1 MQLKSLTLNGFKSFA
16 DKTTIEFTHGLTGI
30 VGPNGSGKSNITEA
44 IRWALGE
51 QSAKSLRGERMG
63 DVIFAGTDSR
73 PALNRA
79 EVTLTFD
86 NSDGFLHDQGA
97 EVTVSRRLFR
107 DGTSEFMLNGKSVR
121 LHDVLDLFMDSGL
134 GRDSFAFISQGR
146 VEAIFNSKPED
157 RRSIF
162 EEAAGVLKYKLQ
174 KQKAQGQLQETSDNL
189 ARVHDIVHEL
199 SGRMEPLAEQA
210 SIAKDYA
217 QQSKEHATLRQQLL
231 ALEIRDLSAD
241 QEQAQTAAEVNK
253 RKIAE
258 LNGLIKQLET
268 KSDAATKADNELTR
282 KLDAVN
288 DELLSKSMQ
297 QETLN
302 GEENVSTE
310 RVQNAATTLAD
321 LKEQLT
327 DAQTAKRDAQT
338 HLTKLQKQHEQL
350 IKQSQDLQKQ
360 LKDMQRHGSS
370 SKSLQEQLDAAQGEY
385 IDTMQRQADTR
396 NQLVALEKEQQ
407 LSASQ
412 LKSTQGR
419 LAELST
425 QEQQLQ
431 AKLQT
436 LTTALDEAKQQHET
450 TTANASQAQAALNT
464 AQERL
469 EAAQVQLRQHRS
481 QYAQAQTRYN
491 TLKEMSEDY
500 TGFYAGVRAVLKSKD
515 ELPGVIGAV
524 AELLQVPQKYQA
536 AIDQALGANLQ
547 AIVTTNEAAAKGAI
561 AHLKRMHAGRATFLP
576 TDVVRPRQLGAGIE
590 TTLARQQ
597 GFIGVAAELVHY
609 DDAVASVM
617 RNLMGTLLLVDN
629 LDNAVHI
636 AGAINHRYR
645 IVTLDGDILNAGGSM
660 SGGSRQKGS
669 SSPLARS
676 QELQRLAINGK
687 AMAESIRAE
696 EAKLDALQDK
706 ANDCQNAAGIAA
718 EQLNTCNAKLQELNS
733 DKRVLDEQVKQ
744 VQRQRANLQLSMPA
758 GSVDLADKQQQLQEQ
773 AKDIA
778 SQLEELKQR
787 QADLKQQQSDSE
799 SAAGALRERTAQLR
813 ADIAVADTDLRTNVE
828 QTQQW
833 QSSLQQANGN
843 IDRLEK
849 RIASIQESAGVT
861 AEEKAARKETLAQLA
876 VDTKRLR
883 KQQADYKQQQADGR
897 TAMSR
902 LSARITSA
910 YSERQTAQTES
921 ETQAVTLNRCKI
933 NLDNRLNILADDYQT
948 TYEAALKTVPN
959 PEPDQPQLRSQLKL
973 LQRGLDE
980 LGPVNPNAVAEYQ
993 EVKERFDF
1001 LTKQEGDLNSARE
1014 QLNATMAE
1022 LDDEVRV
1029 RFKDVFDA
1037 TSAAFTEIFPQMFG
1051 GGHAELRL
1059 TQPDDLLN
1067 TGIEIIAQPPGKKL
1081 TRLSLLSGGE
1091 RALTA
1096 ITLLFAILRVR
1107 PVPFSIL
1114 DEVEAS
1120 LDEANVERFGE
1131 FLRNYSSSTQF
1142 IVITHR
1148 RGTMVA
1154 ADILYGVTM
1163 QESGVST
1170 MVAVSIDE
1178 AVAAKKDSISQ

>member
-51 QSAKSLRGERMG
+51 QSAKNLRGERMG
-63 DVIFAGTDSR
+63 DVIFAGTDQR
-73 PALNRA
+73 PPLNRA
-79 EVTLTFD
+79 EVTLVFD
-86 NSDGFLHDQGA
+86 NSDGFLHVQEA

-107 DGTSEFMLNGKSVR
+107 DGSSEFLINGQSVR
-121 LHDVLDLFMDSGL
+121 LHDVLDLFIDSGL

-146 VEAIFNSKPED
+146 VEAIFNSKPAD

-210 SIAKDYA
+210 SVAKDYEL
-217 QQSKEHATLRQQLL
+217 QSKQHAALRQQLL
-231 ALEIRDLSAD
+231 ALEIRD
-241 QEQAQTAAEVNK
+241 QAAEQEKTKAAAAVTK

-258 LNGLIKQLET
+258 LNALIKQLEAQ
-268 KSDAATKADNELTR
+268 SEAATKADNQLNKQLE
-282 KLDAVN
+282 AVN

-297 QETLN
+297 QESLN

-321 LKEQLT
+321 LQEQLAS
-327 DAQTAKRDAQT
+327 AQTEQKDSQEHLAKLAAQ
-338 HLTKLQKQHEQL
+338 KKQ
-350 IKQSQDLQKQ
+350 
-360 LKDMQRHGSS
+360 
-370 SKSLQEQLDAAQGEY
+370 LQEQQRGLQQQLADLQRQGGTSKDLQSQLDTVQSKY

-412 LKSTQGR
+412 LESTQRR
-419 LAELST
+419 LSELNA
-425 QEQQLQ
+425 QEEQLQ
-431 AKLQT
+431 AKLQDMQQR
-436 LTTALDEAKQQHET
+436 LEATTKQQARC
-450 TTANASQAQAALNT
+450 TAQMEQAQGKLAT
-464 AQERL
+464 AQEHL
-469 EAAQVQLRQHRS
+469 QAAQTTLREHRS

-491 TLKEMSEDY
+491 TLKEMSADY
-500 TGFYAGVRAVLKSKD
+500 TGFYAGVRAVLKSKA
-515 ELPGVIGAV
+515 ELPGVVGAV
-524 AELLQVPQKYQA
+524 AELLQVPRQYQA
-536 AIDQALGANLQ
+536 ALDQALGANLQ
-547 AIVTTNEAAAKGAI
+547 AIVTTDEDAAKRAI
-561 AHLKRMHAGRATFLP
+561 AHLKRLHAGRATFLP
-576 TDVVRPRQLGAGIE
+576 ASVVRPRQLPAGVSDL
-590 TTLARQQ
+590 LA
-597 GFIGVAAELVHY
+597 GEPGYIGVAAELVHY
-609 DDAVASVM
+609 EDSVASVM
-617 RNLMGTLLLVDN
+617 RNLMGTLLVVDN

-636 AGAINHRYR
+636 AGTTHHRYR

-669 SSPLARS
+669 GSPLARS
-676 QELQRLAINGK
+676 QELQRLAVNIK
-687 AMAESIRAE
+687 AMAASITQE
-696 EAKLDALQDK
+696 EAKLDALQDEV
-706 ANDCQNAAGIAA
+706 NSCIAA
-718 EQLNTCNAKLQELNS
+718 VSEDSDALATCKTQLQERRA
-733 DKRVLDEQVKQ
+733 DKRVLDEQVNQ
-744 VQRQRANLQLSMPA
+744 VKRQRANLQLSMPA
-758 GSVDLADKQQQLQEQ
+758 GSVDLADKQQQLQNQ
-773 AKDIA
+773 ARDI
-778 SQLEELKQR
+778 SSELEELQNEQSK
-787 QADLKQQQSDSE
+787 LKKQQSDHE
-799 SAAGALRERTAQLR
+799 SAASELREKTTQLH
-813 ADIAVADTDLRTNVE
+813 ADIAVANTDLRTNAE
-828 QTQQW
+828 QDAQW
-833 QSSLQQANGN
+833 QSRQKQATLS
-843 IDRLEK
+843 IDRLQE
-849 RIASIQESAGVT
+849 RITGIKKSAGVT
-861 AEEKAARKETLAQLA
+861 AEEKAARKETLAALA
-876 VDTKRLR
+876 ADTKRLR
-883 KQQADYKQQQADGR
+883 AQQAEYKQQQVEQH
-897 TAMSR
+897 TKLSR

-910 YSERQTAQTES
+910 YSERQAAMTDS
-921 ETQAVTLNRCKI
+921 EAQAVTLNRCKI
-933 NLDNRLNILADDYQT
+933 NLDSRLNALADDYGT
-948 TYEAALKTVPN
+948 TYEAALKTVPS
-959 PEPDQPQLRSQLKL
+959 PEPEQPQLRSQIKL
-973 LQRGLDE
+973 LRRGLDE
-980 LGPVNPNAVAEYQ
+980 LGPVNPGAVAEYK
-993 EVKERFDF
+993 EVKDRYDF
-1001 LTKQEGDLNSARE
+1001 LTKQEDDLNSARE
-1014 QLNATMAE
+1014 QLDATMAE

-1131 FLRNYSSSTQF
+1131 FLRHYSSSTQF

-1154 ADILYGVTM
+1154 ADTLYGVTM

-1170 MVAVSIDE
+1170 MVAVSLDE
-1178 AVAAKKDSISQ
+1178 AVAAKKGSIPD